1 MAMLNNQMV
10 YIIHYKQIIKQ
21 IIAILYKQIFPIF
34 PPSAMPRGQEDP
46 TPLAN
51 ADTED
56 SNEESP
62 YVLRCLGA
70 TALTLPWKMWGN
82 PMESLENVGKTMGNP

>member
-1 MAMLNNQMV
+1 MIVIEVICNIAKHTINKL
-10 YIIHYKQIIKQ
+10 
-21 IIAILYKQIFPIF
+21 IAILYEDIFPIF

-70 TALTLPWKMWGN
+70 FFRP
-82 PMESLENVGKTMGNP
+82 